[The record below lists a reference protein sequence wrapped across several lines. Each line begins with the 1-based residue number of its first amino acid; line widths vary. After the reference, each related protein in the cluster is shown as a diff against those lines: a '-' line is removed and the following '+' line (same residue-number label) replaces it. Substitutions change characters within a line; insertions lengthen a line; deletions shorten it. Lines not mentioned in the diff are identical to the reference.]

1 MLTTEHAQTAR
12 DFLLAAD
19 IELADGELVQGSEKL
34 WGAAAHAVIA
44 VAQQRGWQHRSHRS
58 MKNAVIRIA
67 DELGKENE
75 LLGDVI
81 RAEFAAAEK
90 FHRNYYH
97 DDMEDY
103 ERDADRPIVHR
114 FVHRMLALIE

>member
-12 DFLLAAD
+12 DFLAAAD

-114 FVHRMLALIE
+114 FVRRMLALIE

>member
-1 MLTTEHAQTAR
+1 MLTTEHTQTAR
-12 DFLLAAD
+12 DFLVAAD

>member
-12 DFLLAAD
+12 DFLVAAD

-67 DELGKENE
+67 QELSKDDE
-75 LLGDVI
+75 LLGETI
-81 RAEFAAAEK
+81 LLGFATAEK

-103 ERDADRPIVHR
+103 ERDADRPAVHR

>member
-67 DELGKENE
+67 QELSKDDE
-75 LLGDVI
+75 LLGETI
-81 RAEFAAAEK
+81 LLGFATAEK

-103 ERDADRPIVHR
+103 ERDADRPAVHR

>member
-1 MLTTEHAQTAR
+1 MLTTEHAQAAR
-12 DFLLAAD
+12 DFLAAAD

>member
-12 DFLLAAD
+12 DFLAAAD

>member
-12 DFLLAAD
+12 DFLVAADVELAA
-19 IELADGELVQGSEKL
+19 GELVQGSEKL

-75 LLGDVI
+75 LLGEVI

-103 ERDADRPIVHR
+103 ERDADRPIVHN

>member
-12 DFLLAAD
+12 DFLVAAD
-19 IELADGELVQGSEKL
+19 VELADGELVQGSEKL

-75 LLGDVI
+75 LLGEVI